1 MSFKANGALFR
12 QTTEQLQQRLG
23 DRFDPSKNYP
33 EMDGVLNVTREQV
46 DALVHYL
53 MNAEPQGERQE
64 IPVRISGWTKVANSG
79 KKYVS
84 LSFQPDNKVLKQ
96 IEERNAAAAPAQ
108 QAATAN
114 AAAQSVAGA
123 FQGSVI
129 DDGDIPF

>member
-12 QTTEQLQQRLG
+12 QTPEQLQQRLG
-23 DRFDPSKNYP
+23 DRYDASKNYP
-33 EMDGVLNVTREQV
+33 EMDGVLNVSKEQV

-53 MNAEPQGERQE
+53 MNAEPQGDRQE

-96 IEERNAAAAPAQ
+96 IEERNAAPAQ
-108 QAATAN
+108 QAAVVN
-114 AAAQSVAGA
+114 AAAQSVAQNFGG
-123 FQGSVI
+123 QVI
-129 DDGDIPF
+129 DDDSDLPF

>member
-12 QTTEQLQQRLG
+12 QTPEQLQQRLG
-23 DRFDPSKNYP
+23 DRYDPTKNYP
-33 EMDGVLNVTREQV
+33 EMDGVMNVTREQV
-46 DALVHYL
+46 EQLVHYL

-96 IEERNAAAAPAQ
+96 IEQRNAAPAAAPVQ
-108 QAATAN
+108 QTW
-114 AAAQSVAGA
+114 QSAPSS
-123 FQGSVI
+123 FEP
-129 DDGDIPF
+129 DDGDLPF

>member
-12 QTTEQLQQRLG
+12 QTPEQLQQRLG
-23 DRFDPSKNYP
+23 DRYDATKNYP
-33 EMDGVLNVTREQV
+33 EMDGVMNVTKEQ
-46 DALVHYL
+46 AELLVHYL

-96 IEERNAAAAPAQ
+96 IQERNAAPAAAPAPLPQ
-108 QAATAN
+108 QQQTWLS
-114 AAAQSVAGA
+114 AQPDE
-123 FQGSVI
+123 
-129 DDGDIPF
+129 DDLPF